1 VVERRTTV
9 AVRVENLTDRPVQL
23 DLPSGRSVRLSPRDL
38 SSGLTSAEVRGSG
51 MIDKL
56 VRRGVLAV
64 REDEPP
70 RTAPPGRARPRR
82 AEPAKVV
89 PEPAQ

>member
-1 VVERRTTV
+1 V

-23 DLPSGRSVRLSPRDL
+23 DLPSGRSVRLSPRDR
-38 SSGLTSAEVRGSG
+38 SSPLTSAEVRGSG

-64 REDEPP
+64 RTDEPP
-70 RTAPPGRARPRR
+70 APPPGRARARR
-82 AEPAKVV
+82 PEPAKVATEET
-89 PEPAQ
+89 P

>member
-1 VVERRTTV
+1 V

-23 DLPSGRSVRLSPRDL
+23 DLPSGRSVRLSPRDH
-38 SSGLTSAEVRGSG
+38 SPGLTSAEVRGSG

-70 RTAPPGRARPRR
+70 PTAAPGRARVRR
-82 AEPAKVV
+82 
-89 PEPAQ
+89 PEPANAPTEETP